1 MKKIFILLSCLFST
15 VAFSQNADLKDAQQT
30 ETIVLIRHAEK
41 PKGGLGQLSC
51 KGLNRA
57 LALPKVLLN
66 KFGRPQYIFAPNPSE
81 KVDDAK
87 YFYVRPLMTIEPTA
101 IACGLP
107 VNTAFG
113 YLEIEALQ
121 NELLEPQYS
130 NATIFIAWEHGLQ
143 DAFARRL
150 VHHFGNDAKVVPDWS
165 NDEYD
170 MIFVFQIKTDGN
182 HKTLSFSIDH
192 ERLNDVDTACPL

>member
-1 MKKIFILLSCLFST
+1 MKKIFTLLFCLLSIVT
-15 VAFSQNADLKDAQQT
+15 FSQNTKDSEQV
-30 ETIVLIRHAEK
+30 ETIVLVRHGEK

-57 LALPKVLLN
+57 LGLPKVLLS
-66 KFGRPQYIFAPNPSE
+66 KFGKPQYIFAPNPAE

-87 YFYVRPLMTIEPTA
+87 YFYVRPLVTIEPTA

-107 VNTAFG
+107 VNTGFG

-121 NELLEPQYS
+121 NELLDPKYS

-143 DAFARRL
+143 DVFAKRF
-150 VHHFGNDAKVVPDWS
+150 VHHFGGDVKAIPDWS

-170 MIFVFQIKTDGN
+170 MIFVFQIKNENGRRTF
-182 HKTLSFSIDH
+182 SFKVDH
-192 ERLNDVDTACPL
+192 EGLNNVSTACPL